1 MVTTNTNN
9 NEIVTL
15 DPYYI
20 TGFSDGESTF
30 IVSLTKDNEYKTG
43 WRVGLAFAIG
53 LHEKDVMLLEH
64 IKSKLKV
71 GSIRFS
77 KSNKCAFYSVQS
89 VKDISNVIIPHFD
102 KYPLLTQK
110 RADFE
115 LFKSAVDLINRKVHR
130 TPEGLQEIVNIRASM
145 NDGLSDKLKAV
156 FPNTKPVP
164 RPVFKTTGIS
174 DPNWL
179 AGFVDGEGCFHV
191 SKTKR
196 QVQLHFILSQDS
208 RDFDLLN
215 CLVGYLNCG
224 TLRKDVRNPVIY
236 LTITKLSDILEKLIP
251 LLDAY
256 PLQGSKL
263 LDYACF
269 RKVAM
274 LMKDKAHL
282 TKEGVDQILK
292 IKEGMNKGR
301 IH

>member
-64 IKSKLKV
+64 IKSKFKV

-130 TPEGLQEIVNIRASM
+130 TPEGLQEIVNIRAHPSSEVPSKEFGRCSQILWRRIRHSLLSLFPPRGRGLAPPT
-145 NDGLSDKLKAV
+145 DG
-156 FPNTKPVP
+156 
-164 RPVFKTTGIS
+164 
-174 DPNWL
+174 
-179 AGFVDGEGCFHV
+179 GEGLFC
-191 SKTKR
+191 
-196 QVQLHFILSQDS
+196 
-208 RDFDLLN
+208 LLCASYSCPAN
-215 CLVGYLNCG
+215 
-224 TLRKDVRNPVIY
+224 
-236 LTITKLSDILEKLIP
+236 
-251 LLDAY
+251 
-256 PLQGSKL
+256 
-263 LDYACF
+263 
-269 RKVAM
+269 
-274 LMKDKAHL
+274 
-282 TKEGVDQILK
+282 
-292 IKEGMNKGR
+292 
-301 IH
+301 